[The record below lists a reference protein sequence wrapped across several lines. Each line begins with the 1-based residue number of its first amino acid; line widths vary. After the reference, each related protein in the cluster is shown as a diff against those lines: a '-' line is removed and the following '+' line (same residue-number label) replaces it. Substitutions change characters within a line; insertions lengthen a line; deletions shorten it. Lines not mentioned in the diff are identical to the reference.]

1 MDFAA
6 RLRSLREKKGITQ
19 AELGR
24 LFNLSKQA
32 ISSYERRESQPDVET
47 LRRLA
52 DYFQCSVDYLLG
64 RTDDPT
70 PPEKREAAVEDQAPH
85 KGNDP
90 MADLPE
96 EARKSLLEFQEFIFK
111 KYGKKQNS

>member
-6 RLRSLREKKGITQ
+6 RLRSLREKKGVTQ
-19 AELGR
+19 TELGR

-47 LRRLA
+47 LKRLA
-52 DYFQCSVDYLLG
+52 DYFQCSTDYLLG

-70 PPEKREAAVEDQAPH
+70 PPKKREAAVETLAAHRTD
-85 KGNDP
+85 DP

-96 EARKSLLEFQEFIFK
+96 EARRSLLEFQEFIFK
-111 KYGKKQNS
+111 KYGKKQNT